1 MTETAF
7 PQPTIEPTIES
18 EWKSAKPFMLSSGA
32 TLDPLILRYAIYGQL
47 NESSDNMR
55 LVCHALSGSAR
66 VGDWWKPMVRLENE
80 SDTPHRLSN
89 ARECTICINVI
100 GSCYGSTSPRTVNP
114 ATGKDFGASFP
125 LITIGDIV
133 RAQHELLAHLGVT
146 RLRLVIGGSIG
157 GMQAVQWAIEFPEMC
172 EHIVAIGASPLP
184 ALGLALN
191 HLQRQAI
198 RLDANW
204 MEGNYEPDA
213 APANGIALARV
224 IAMCSY
230 KSPELFDE
238 RFGRAPDRR
247 SGENPHA
254 SIDERFCVAG
264 YLDYQSEIFKPRFDA
279 NSYIVLSKAMD
290 LFDPVRDAGG
300 SIHKAFGR
308 IKARVTLIGI
318 SSDRLF
324 PPSHVAR
331 FAAQMRAAGVRAE
344 YLEFESAHGHD
355 GFLAD
360 AERLAPFVA
369 AALAPNPDSA

>member
-7 PQPTIEPTIES
+7 PQPTIES
-18 EWKSAKPFMLSSGA
+18 EWKSDKPFVLASGE
-32 TLDPLILRYAIYGQL
+32 TLDPLILRYAIYGDL
-47 NESSDNMR
+47 NKFPDNAM

-66 VGDWWKPMVRLENE
+66 VGDWWKPMLGVEKE
-80 SDTPHRLSN
+80 SDTPHSLSN

-114 ATGKDFGASFP
+114 ATGRNFGADFP

-133 RAQHELLAHLGVT
+133 RAQHELLMHLGVT
-146 RLRLVIGGSIG
+146 HLSLVIGGSIG

-172 EHIVAIGASPLP
+172 ERIVAIGTSPLP

-191 HLQRQAI
+191 HLQRAAI

-204 MEGNYEPDA
+204 TEGNYETDH
-213 APANGIALARV
+213 APNHGLALARQ

-230 KSPELFDE
+230 KSPALFDE
-238 RFGRAPDRR
+238 RFGREPDHR
-247 SGENPHA
+247 SEEDPHV

-264 YLDYQSEIFKPRFDA
+264 YLDYQGEIFKSRFDA

-290 LFDPVRDAGG
+290 LFDPVRDARG
-300 SIHKAFGR
+300 SIQKAFGH

-318 SSDRLF
+318 TSDWLF
-324 PPSHVAR
+324 PPAHVAR
-331 FAAQMRAAGVRAE
+331 FAAQMRAAGVRAD

-360 AERLAPFVA
+360 AKRLAPFVA
-369 AALAPNPDSA
+369 AALA

>member
-1 MTETAF
+1 MTETSF
-7 PQPTIEPTIES
+7 PQPAIEPTIES
-18 EWKSAKPFMLSSGA
+18 EWKSPKPFVLASGEI
-32 TLDPLILRYAIYGQL
+32 LDSLVLRYAIYGRL
-47 NESSDNMR
+47 NESSDNAT
-55 LVCHALSGSAR
+55 LFCHALSGSAR
-66 VGDWWKPMVRLENE
+66 VGDWWKPMLETENE
-80 SDTPHRLSN
+80 SGSPHRLSN
-89 ARECTICINVI
+89 ARECAICINVI
-100 GSCYGSTSPRTVNP
+100 GSCYGSTSPRSINP
-114 ATGKDFGASFP
+114 ATGKSFGASFP
-125 LITIGDIV
+125 LITMGDIV
-133 RAQHELLAHLGVT
+133 RAQRELLAHLGIT

-172 EHIVAIGASPLP
+172 ERIVAVGASPLP

-198 RLDANW
+198 RLDAKW

-213 APANGIALARV
+213 APANGLALARR

-230 KSPELFDE
+230 KSPALFDE

-247 SGENPHA
+247 SRENPHA

-264 YLDYQSEIFKPRFDA
+264 YLDYQGEIFKPRFDA

-290 LFDPVRDAGG
+290 LFDPVRDADG
-300 SIHKAFGR
+300 SIDEAFGR

-318 SSDRLF
+318 SSDWLF
-324 PPSHVAR
+324 PPAHVAD
-331 FAAQMRAAGVRAE
+331 FAAQMRAAGVRAD

-369 AALAPNPDSA
+369 AALASNPA